1 VSLLFLD
8 HFFSVEVIFAWA
20 IFVSCIF
27 NVVIMHSCLFISKN
41 NYSYGGKYEKLLFL
55 ANMQIISLNMHNTK
69 MAQTKIISMEKIGLG
84 ITEKL
89 LVPKFIEFL
98 LEYPCLGIITTV

>member
-1 VSLLFLD
+1 MSLLFLD

-69 MAQTKIISMEKIGLG
+69 MAQTKIISMEKNWSRNNR
-84 ITEKL
+84 E
-89 LVPKFIEFL
+89 
-98 LEYPCLGIITTV
+98 TVGT